1 MCLQYNL
8 ECVCR
13 TFVGQTDLFMSEKT
27 YLKKKKKKKKTVKPQ
42 SLSIQHKN
50 GLIVYRHRDK
60 DLSRRVSL
68 CQSVCLS
75 RWKCK
80 RTWSPQAIG
89 VINCNI
95 YLFPEAIVHL
105 RLGPA
110 AVPLHNQSGQF
121 RSWFDLHINLYF
133 STKISIKIWLWN
145 KSLEDHNPH
154 RISHMRHYVWL
165 QSRRATQLKHSI
177 TIPVSQEQS
186 LKLTGSDVSS
196 VHTPDSRQ
204 DLNCLASCHMEQQTN
219 EWRSFSDAVS
229 VLSLLDSCH

>member
-27 YLKKKKKKKKTVKPQ
+27 YLKKKIKKKKTVKPQ

-133 STKISIKIWLWN
+133 STKISIKIWLW
-145 KSLEDHNPH
+145 KK
-154 RISHMRHYVWL
+154 VW
-165 QSRRATQLKHSI
+165 SI
-177 TIPVSQEQS
+177 TIPTELAIWDIMSDYS
-186 LKLTGSDVSS
+186 LEEPPNLSIPSLF
-196 VHTPDSRQ
+196 Q
-204 DLNCLASCHMEQQTN
+204 LAKSKV
-219 EWRSFSDAVS
+219 WS
-229 VLSLLDSCH
+229 